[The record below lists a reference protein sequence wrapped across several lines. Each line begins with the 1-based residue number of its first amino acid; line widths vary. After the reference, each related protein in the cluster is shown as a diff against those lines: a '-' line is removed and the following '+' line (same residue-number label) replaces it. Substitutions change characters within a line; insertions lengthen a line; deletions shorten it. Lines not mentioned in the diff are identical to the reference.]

1 MLVLP
6 GGLKMASVLHKKF
19 SFALLS
25 LGILGIAVLCIQ
37 PALVQAQ
44 VLYGTMVGNIT
55 DPSKAVIPGATITIV
70 NKNTNQTH
78 ESVSNDS
85 GAYTFTN
92 LQPGVYTL
100 KVSLQGFKEYVKENI
115 EVTVNNITRS
125 DVTLEVGSRSEMI
138 TVSAEATQ
146 LQTDKADVH
155 KELSTK
161 EVTNL
166 PLGNYRNYQ
175 SLIDLVPGSTPSAF
189 QNASVDT
196 PARSLTTNIN
206 GVGRF
211 NNNTRLDGALNIMPW
226 LPHHAAYVAPQE
238 SIQTVNI
245 STNSFDAEQGLA
257 GGAAITVQTKSGT
270 NDLHGVAFLYHR
282 NNVFDAKNF
291 FTPQT
296 SEAPKYLL
304 SMFGGNIGGPIKKDK
319 LFFFANYDGM
329 RDRQNY
335 ANYYT
340 IPTEA
345 LMRGDFTGTG
355 ATIFDP
361 LTGDANTGKG
371 RTAFAGNAIPDSR
384 ISSVART
391 MLGLMPKPNLP
402 GYVNNFY
409 TSAPRIFNRDMYDF
423 KGDWVRS
430 PKNTL
435 WFKYSLMNSLVQS
448 QYAFGEAGGSALS
461 PDGGAGKGTVR
472 VHVGTIGGYYA
483 ITPRFLV
490 DGTIGITRY
499 VNSVRQPDFGTNFGL
514 DVLHIP
520 GTNGPDPRQSGKP
533 YFVISGY
540 SSLGMTDTWVPVDRH
555 DYTYTYTA
563 NASWSKGKHDI
574 RFGPDVSRYGMNH
587 WQPESGNGPR
597 GTFTFNGGATAL
609 NGGSASNRYNGLADF
624 LLGLPQTIEKSL
636 QFYDPMSTREWQIAF
651 YFRDRWQVTS
661 NLTLSLGIRWEYY
674 PIMDRGFHGIERYD
688 PDTNMMLIGGYGG
701 VDWNADSTAS
711 KKLFAPRFGLAY
723 RLGKQ
728 GVIRAGYGITY
739 DPYNLGRPM
748 RSPYPAVIQFSAN
761 GPTTYVPYG
770 SIANGIPT
778 IDTPDITKGAIP
790 IPGKIG
796 TRTLAPGEFQ
806 RGYVQSWN
814 FTYERPLPFSLVG
827 SMGYV
832 GTRAINIVSGPY
844 WPMNNSQ
851 PGTGQAGRPL
861 NKKWGRTAAT
871 DLLQPWAESIYH
883 SLQTSLERRF
893 TSGFMVKS
901 VYTWAHSIDN
911 NSTDYTFYFALPEY
925 MDRNRSSSGFDRRH
939 NFRTAFIYELP
950 WGAGRKWAKSGF
962 VSAVLGG
969 WQVNGIFS
977 AVTGTPFTVG
987 SSGSSLNAAG
997 SNQVADQV
1005 MEKVEKLG
1013 NIGVG
1018 RPFFDPNAFRPV
1030 TAVRFGNS
1038 GRNTLYGPGMVNMDF
1053 GIFRAFKISEGKDIQ
1068 FRAES
1073 FNLTNTPHFNNPSAS
1088 ASDMSLN
1095 ADGSIKSSGNF
1106 MSITSARADQRTFR
1120 FGLRFGF

>member
-1 MLVLP
+1 MARVLQT
-6 GGLKMASVLHKKF
+6 KS
-19 SFALLS
+19 SFALFS
-25 LGILGIAVLCIQ
+25 LGILGITLLCIQ
-37 PALVQAQ
+37 PSLVQAQ

-55 DPSKAVIPGATITIV
+55 DPSKALIPGAAITIT

-78 ESVSNDS
+78 ESVSNAS
-85 GAYTFTN
+85 GGYSFTN

-100 KVSLQGFKEYVKENI
+100 KVALQGFKEYVKENI

-125 DVTLEVGSRSEMI
+125 DVMLEVGSRTEMV

-166 PLGNYRNYQ
+166 PLGSYRNYQ
-175 SLIDLVPGSTPSAF
+175 SLIDLVPGSTPAAF

-282 NNVFDAKNF
+282 NNAFDAKNF
-291 FTPQT
+291 FTPAT
-296 SEAPKYLL
+296 SQAPKYLL
-304 SMFGGNIGGPIKKDK
+304 SMFGGNVGGPIKKDK
-319 LFFFANYDGM
+319 LFFFANYDAM
-329 RDRQNY
+329 KDRQNY
-335 ANYYT
+335 SAFYT
-340 IPTEA
+340 VPTA
-345 LMRGDFTGTG
+345 AMMRGDFSEAVSAG
-355 ATIFDP
+355 AKLYDP
-361 LTGDANTGKG
+361 ATGDASGKG
-371 RTAFAGNAIPDSR
+371 RTLFPNAVIPESR
-384 ISSVART
+384 INSVAKQ
-391 MLGLMPKPNLP
+391 MLALMPLPNLS
-402 GYVNNFY
+402 GFVNNFY

-430 PKNTL
+430 PKNTI
-435 WFKYSLMNSLVQS
+435 WFKYSLMNSMVQS
-448 QYAFGEAGGSALS
+448 EYAFGEAGGSALS

-490 DGTIGITRY
+490 DGTIGMTRY
-499 VNSVRQPDFGTNFGL
+499 VNAVRQPDFGTNFGL

-533 YFVISGY
+533 MFSISGY
-540 SSLGMTDTWVPVDRH
+540 STLGMTDTWVPVDRH

-587 WQPESGNGPR
+587 WQPESNNGPR

-609 NGGSASNRYNGLADF
+609 NGGSASNRFNGMADF
-624 LLGLPQTIEKSL
+624 LLGQAQQVQKSI
-636 QFYDPMSTREWQIAF
+636 QFYDPMSTREWQIAL
-651 YFRDRWQVTS
+651 YFRDRYQVTS

-674 PIMDRGFHGIERYD
+674 PLMDRGFHGIERYD
-688 PDTNMMLIGGYGG
+688 PDENKMYIGGLGG
-701 VDWNADSTAS
+701 VDWNADTTVS
-711 KKLFAPRFGLAY
+711 KRLWAPRIGIAY

-728 GVIRAGYGITY
+728 GVLRTGYGITY

-748 RSPYPAVIQFSAN
+748 RSPYPAVIQFSVQ
-761 GPTTYVPYG
+761 GSSTYIPYG
-770 SIANGIPT
+770 NVSNGIPT
-778 IDTPDITKGAIP
+778 IPVPDISSGVIS
-790 IPGKIG
+790 IPGTIS
-796 TRTLAPGEFQ
+796 TNTLPKGLFK
-806 RGYVQSWN
+806 RGYIQSWN
-814 FTYERPLPFSLVG
+814 MTYERPLPFNLVA

-832 GTRAINIVSGPY
+832 GTKAINIVSGTQ
-844 WPMNNSQ
+844 WPINNS
-851 PGTGQAGRPL
+851 PVGTGNAGRPL
-861 NKKWGRTAAT
+861 FKKFGRSVAT
-871 DLLQPWAESIYH
+871 NILQPWTGSNYH

-893 TSGFMVKS
+893 TAGLMLKT
-901 VYTWAHSIDN
+901 VYTWSHSIDN
-911 NSTDYTFYFALPEY
+911 NSTDYTYYFALPEV

-950 WGAGRKWAKSGF
+950 WGPGKRWAKSGF
-962 VSAVLGG
+962 AGAIIGG
-969 WQVNGIFS
+969 WQINGIFS
-977 AVTGTPFTVG
+977 SVTGTPFTVS
-987 SSGSSLNAAG
+987 SSGNSLNAAG
-997 SNQVADQV
+997 STQVADQV
-1005 MEKVEKLG
+1005 TGDVAKLG
-1013 NIGVG
+1013 GIGANV
-1018 RPFFDPNAFRPV
+1018 PFFDPNAFRPV
-1030 TAVRFGNS
+1030 TAVRFGNV
-1038 GRNTLYGPGMVNMDF
+1038 GRFSLYGPGMVNLDF
-1053 GIFRAFKISEGKDIQ
+1053 GIFRAFKISEGKDLQ

-1073 FNLTNTPHFNNPSAS
+1073 FNITNTPHFNNPAAS
-1088 ASDMSLN
+1088 ASDMTLN
-1095 ADGSIKSSGNF
+1095 TDGSIKSSGNF
-1106 MSITSARADQRTFR
+1106 MAITSARADQRTFR

>member
-1 MLVLP
+1 
-6 GGLKMASVLHKKF
+6 MARVFQRKLA
-19 SFALLS
+19 FALFC
-25 LGILGIAVLCIQ
+25 LGCFGVIVACVQ
-37 PALVQAQ
+37 PELARAQ

-55 DPSKAVIPGATITIV
+55 DPSKAVIPGAAISAQ
-70 NKNTNQTH
+70 NRNTNQTH
-78 ESVSNDS
+78 ETVSNAS
-85 GAYTFTN
+85 GSYTFTN

-100 KVSLQGFKEYVKENI
+100 KVALQGFKEYVQENI
-115 EVTVNNITRS
+115 AVTVNNITRV
-125 DVTLEVGSRSEMI
+125 DVSLEVGSRSEMV

-166 PLGNYRNYQ
+166 PLGTYRNYQ

-206 GVGRF
+206 GVARF

-226 LPHHAAYVAPQE
+226 LPHHSAYVAPQE

-270 NDLHGVAFLYHR
+270 NDFHGVGFIYHR

-304 SMFGGNIGGPIKKDK
+304 TMLGGNFGGPVIKDK

-335 ANYYT
+335 SAYYT
-340 IPTEA
+340 VATDA
-345 LMRGDFTGTG
+345 MRKGDFSATGTK
-355 ATIFDP
+355 IFDP
-361 LTGDANTGKG
+361 STGDAAGKG
-371 RTAFAGNAIPDSR
+371 RTQLANNVIPDSR
-384 ISSVART
+384 IDAVARQ
-391 MLGLMPKPNLP
+391 MLALQPLPN
-402 GYVNNFY
+402 VQNATFTQNFY

-423 KGDWVRS
+423 KVDWVRS
-430 PKNTL
+430 PKNTI
-435 WFKYSLMNSLVQS
+435 WMKYSLMNSLVQS
-448 QYAFGEAGGSALS
+448 EYAFGDAGGSALS

-483 ITPRFLV
+483 ITPRFLI
-490 DGTIGITRY
+490 DGTIGMTRY
-499 VNSVRQPDFGTNFGL
+499 VNAVRQPDFGINFGL

-533 YFVISGY
+533 MFSISGY
-540 SSLGMTDTWVPVDRH
+540 STLGMTDTWVPVDRH

-574 RFGPDVSRYGMNH
+574 RFGPDVSRFGMNH

-597 GTFTFNGGATAL
+597 GTFTYSGGATAL
-609 NGGSASNRYNGLADF
+609 NGGASPNRFNSMADF
-624 LLGLPQTIEKSL
+624 LLGTPQQIQKSL
-636 QFYDPMSTREWQIAF
+636 QFYDPMSTREWQIAL
-651 YFRDRWQVTS
+651 YLRDRWQVTS

-688 PDTNMMLIGGYGG
+688 PDTNKMYIGGYGG
-701 VDWNADSTAS
+701 VDWNADTTAS
-711 KKLFAPRFGLAY
+711 KRLFAPRFGLAY
-723 RLGKQ
+723 RLGKH
-728 GVIRAGYGITY
+728 GVIRSGYGITF

-748 RSPYPAVIQFSAN
+748 RSPYPAVIQFSAQ
-761 GPTTYVPYG
+761 G
-770 SIANGIPT
+770 ANSFTPNSRTLDGIPV
-778 IDTPDITKGAIP
+778 IPTPDITQGVLN
-790 IPGKIG
+790 IPGNIS
-796 TRTLAPGEFQ
+796 TNTLPKGLFH

-814 FTYERPLPFSLVG
+814 LTYERPLPFNLVG
-827 SMGYV
+827 NIGYV
-832 GTRAINIVSGPY
+832 GTKSINIVSGAS
-844 WPMNNSQ
+844 WPINNS
-851 PGTGQAGRPL
+851 PLGTGNAGRPL
-861 NKKWGRTAAT
+861 FKKFGRSVGTNI
-871 DLLQPWAESIYH
+871 LQPWTGANYH

-893 TSGFMVKS
+893 AAGVMVKS

-911 NSTDYTFYFALPEY
+911 NSTYIGIPELF
-925 MDRNRSSSGFDRRH
+925 DRNRSASDFDRRH
-939 NFRTAFIYELP
+939 NFRTAFIYEMP
-950 WGAGRKWAKSGF
+950 WGPGRKWAKSGLA
-962 VSAVLGG
+962 SALIGG

-987 SSGSSLNAAG
+987 SSSASLNAPG
-997 SNQVADQV
+997 SSQFADQV
-1005 MEKVEKLG
+1005 VGDVTKLG
-1013 NIGVG
+1013 NIGVNV
-1018 RPFFDPNAFRPV
+1018 PFFDPNAFRPV
-1030 TAVRFGNS
+1030 TQVRFGNS
-1038 GRNTLYGPGMVNMDF
+1038 GRNSLYGPGMVNMDF
-1053 GIFRAFKISEGKDIQ
+1053 GIFRAFKVTEGKEIQ

-1073 FNLTNTPHFNNPSAS
+1073 FNIMNTPHFNNPSAS
-1088 ASDMSLN
+1088 ASDMTMN
-1095 ADGSIKSSGNF
+1095 ADGTISKVNNF
-1106 MSITSARADQRTFR
+1106 MNINSAQADQRTFR
-1120 FGLRFGF
+1120 FGLRFSF

>member
-1 MLVLP
+1 
-6 GGLKMASVLHKKF
+6 MARFPRSKHVRVAIFCLGCLAV
-19 SFALLS
+19 AL
-25 LGILGIAVLCIQ
+25 ACV
-37 PALVQAQ
+37 PPEAAWAQ

-55 DPSKAVIPGATITIV
+55 DPTKAVIPGAGITIT

-78 ESVSNDS
+78 ESVSNDR

-115 EVTVNNITRS
+115 EVTVNNIARV
-125 DVTLEVGSRSEMI
+125 DVALEVGSRSEMV

-166 PLGNYRNYQ
+166 PLGAYRNYQ
-175 SLIDLVPGSTPSAF
+175 SLIDLVPGSTPAAF

-270 NDLHGVAFLYHR
+270 NEIHGVGFLYHR

-304 SMFGGNIGGPIKKDK
+304 SMYGGNVGGPIIKDK

-335 ANYYT
+335 SAFYT
-340 IPTEA
+340 VADEA
-345 LMRGDFTGTG
+345 MRRGDFSATGTKIYDP
-355 ATIFDP
+355 ATGDP
-361 LTGDANTGKG
+361 LTGKN
-371 RTAFAGNAIPDSR
+371 RTAFANSTIPDSR
-384 ISSVART
+384 ISSVARQ
-391 MLGLMPKPNLP
+391 MLALQPLPNLS
-402 GYVNNFY
+402 GYTNNFY
-409 TSAPRIFNRDMYDF
+409 TSAPRVFNRDMYDF

-430 PKNTL
+430 PKNTI
-435 WFKYSLMNSLVQS
+435 WFKYSLMNSMVQS
-448 QYAFGEAGGSALS
+448 QYSFGDAGGSALS

-483 ITPRFLV
+483 VTPRFLL
-490 DGTIGITRY
+490 DGTIGMTRY

-533 YFVISGY
+533 YFSISGY

-574 RFGPDVSRYGMNH
+574 RFGPDISRYGMNH

-609 NGGSASNRYNGLADF
+609 NGGPSTNRFNGMADF
-624 LLGLPQTIEKSL
+624 LLGLPQQVQKSL
-636 QFYDPMSTREWQIAF
+636 QFYDPMSTREWQIAM

-674 PIMDRGFHGIERYD
+674 PLMDRGFHGLERYD
-688 PDTNMMLIGGYGG
+688 PDTNKMYIGGLGG
-701 VDWNADSTAS
+701 VDWNADTTVS

-723 RLGKQ
+723 RLGTD
-728 GVIRAGYGITY
+728 GVMRAGYGITY

-748 RSPYPAVIQFSAN
+748 RSPYPAVIQFSVQ
-761 GPTTYVPYG
+761 GPTTYIPYG
-770 SIANGIPT
+770 PIMNGIPT
-778 IDTPDITKGAIP
+778 IPTPDISQGVID
-790 IPGKIG
+790 IPGTIS
-796 TRTLAPGEFQ
+796 TNTLPKGMFN

-814 FTYERPLPFSLVG
+814 LTYERPLPLNFVG
-827 SMGYV
+827 SVGYV
-832 GTRAINIVSGPY
+832 GTKAINIVSGTQ
-844 WPMNNSQ
+844 WPINNSL

-861 NKKWGRTAAT
+861 YQKFGRSVNTNI
-871 DLLQPWAESIYH
+871 LQPWTGSNYH
-883 SLQTSLERRF
+883 SLQTSLERRL
-893 TSGFMVKS
+893 TAGLMLKT
-901 VYTWAHSIDN
+901 VYTWSHSIDN
-911 NSTDYTFYFALPEY
+911 NATDYTFYFALPEY
-925 MDRNRSSSGFDRRH
+925 LDRNRGSSGFDRRH

-950 WGAGRKWAKSGF
+950 WGPGRTWAKSGI
-962 VSAVLGG
+962 VGAIAGG
-969 WQVNGIFS
+969 WQINGIFS
-977 AVTGTPFTVG
+977 SVSGTPFTVG
-987 SSGSSLNAAG
+987 TSGSSLNAAG

-1005 MEKVEKLG
+1005 MENVEKLG

-1018 RPFFDPNAFRPV
+1018 VPFFDPNAFRPV

-1038 GRNTLYGPGMVNMDF
+1038 GRNTLYGPGMVNLDF
-1053 GIFRAFKISEGKDIQ
+1053 GIFRAFKITEGKELQ

-1095 ADGSIKSSGNF
+1095 ADGSIKSTGNF
-1106 MSITSARADQRTFR
+1106 MSITGARADQRTFR
-1120 FGLRFGF
+1120 FGLRFSF